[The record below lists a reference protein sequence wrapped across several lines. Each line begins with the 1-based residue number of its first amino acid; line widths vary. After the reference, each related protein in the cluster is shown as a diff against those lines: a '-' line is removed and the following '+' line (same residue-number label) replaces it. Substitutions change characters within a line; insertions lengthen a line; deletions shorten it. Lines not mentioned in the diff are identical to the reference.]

1 LDSVR
6 ESERAKEEAIRQ
18 ETLKQLER
26 FRQQQEAANQANR
39 TEDTGGDVSP
49 TGGQSS
55 PPPDRQWAVSG
66 KKRRRG
72 HDKEVLL
79 KGVKVRKHSTS
90 EADPKLPL
98 RDDGPEAKTL
108 ESSPVDPSVSLFNE
122 PEKSSTSNDAAK
134 GASSLAQSSATKS
147 ANPAALGLGAYGS
160 DSD

>member
-1 LDSVR
+1 
-6 ESERAKEEAIRQ
+6 
-18 ETLKQLER
+18 
-26 FRQQQEAANQANR
+26 
-39 TEDTGGDVSP
+39 
-49 TGGQSS
+49 
-55 PPPDRQWAVSG
+55 VSG

-72 HDKEVLL
+72 HDKESLL

-98 RDDGPEAKTL
+98 RDDGPESKTL
-108 ESSPVDPSVSLFNE
+108 ESSPADANVSLINE
-122 PEKSSTSNDAAK
+122 SEKSSTTNNDAAK